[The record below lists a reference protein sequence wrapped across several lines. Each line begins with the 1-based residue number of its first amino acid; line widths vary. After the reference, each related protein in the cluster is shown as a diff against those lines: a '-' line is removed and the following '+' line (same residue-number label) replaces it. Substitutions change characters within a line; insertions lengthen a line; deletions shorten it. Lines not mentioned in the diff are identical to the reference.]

1 MTDCPN
7 GLIRDQL
14 PEYVHGVLAADAA
27 ARIDAHLDGCEDC
40 RAEVA
45 LLGKARAAM
54 ALFTPKMD
62 VASIAAALPAPRV
75 AAPRVAAPRVAAP
88 RVAAPRVAA
97 RRAPRRFAVS
107 GVWQYAAAAALVLAV
122 GSSALWLSAPE
133 RSAQRVADS
142 SSTATVPGTAAA
154 LPMNAAVVAQS
165 ENGMTFGGG
174 LSDMSLDDLQSL
186 LGQMD
191 SVRTLPSSD
200 PSSMTPVLTV
210 NEGGKSL

>member
-75 AAPRVAAPRVAAP
+75 ASRMAPSVAPRVT
-88 RVAAPRVAA
+88 A
-97 RRAPRRFAVS
+97 RRTPRRFAVS
-107 GVWQYAAAAALVLAV
+107 AAWQYAAAAALVLAV
-122 GSSALWLSAPE
+122 GSSALWLGAPE
-133 RSAQRVADS
+133 QAAQRVADS
-142 SSTATVPGTAAA
+142 SSTAVSGTAAA
-154 LPMNAAVVAQS
+154 VPAGAAVVAQS

-174 LSDMSLDDLQSL
+174 LSDLSLDDLQSL

>member
-14 PEYVHGVLAADAA
+14 PEYVHGALPADAA
-27 ARIDAHLDGCEDC
+27 ARVDAHLDGCEEC

-45 LLGKARAAM
+45 LLVNARAAL
-54 ALFTPKMD
+54 ASFTPTMN
-62 VASIAAALPAPRV
+62 VASIVAALPAPRV
-75 AAPRVAAPRVAAP
+75 
-88 RVAAPRVAA
+88 APRVAA

-122 GSSALWLSAPE
+122 GSSALWLSAPDWA
-133 RSAQRVADS
+133 AQRVADS
-142 SSTATVPGTAAA
+142 SSTAVSGTAGAVPA
-154 LPMNAAVVAQS
+154 GAAVVAQS

-174 LSDMSLDDLQSL
+174 LSDLSLDELQSL

>member
-14 PEYVHGVLAADAA
+14 PEYVHGVLPADAA
-27 ARIDAHLDGCEDC
+27 ARIDAHLDGCEEC

-45 LLGKARAAM
+45 LLGNARAAL
-54 ALFTPKMD
+54 ASFTPTMD
-62 VASIAAALPAPRV
+62 VASIVAALPAPRV
-75 AAPRVAAPRVAAP
+75 AAR
-88 RVAAPRVAA
+88 RVAA
-97 RRAPRRFAVS
+97 RRAPRRFAVTA
-107 GVWQYAAAAALVLAV
+107 VWQYAAAAALVLAV

-174 LSDMSLDDLQSL
+174 LSDLSLDDLQSL